1 MDMRKVERSLGKG
14 GRAMHKVSIRCVI
27 VVMTLTVT
35 LTTMLIYNG
44 VFGNLAG
51 ETFTQMDLKLVT
63 QNVSR
68 AKEQLDVL
76 VRDAQGMSDY
86 IAHSVLTRT
95 DFAPGEFAAQVDS
108 LVETGSA
115 VGSVALYGSAG
126 MPICAISACKPGP
139 FLT

>member
-1 MDMRKVERSLGKG
+1 
-14 GRAMHKVSIRCVI
+14 MHKVSIRFVI

-68 AKEQLDVL
+68 AKEQLTCWC
-76 VRDAQGMSDY
+76 A
-86 IAHSVLTRT
+86 TRR
-95 DFAPGEFAAQVDS
+95 
-108 LVETGSA
+108 
-115 VGSVALYGSAG
+115 
-126 MPICAISACKPGP
+126 ACPTTSP
-139 FLT
+139 TRC